1 MVFVRFSKTDVGVL
15 YFADEIRPDLPP
27 RHDFAPTRAPETPK
41 RHFGHGF
48 AHFRAGGCGKAI
60 FPAEVR
66 ADYDENR
73 LTL

>member
-1 MVFVRFSKTDVGVL
+1 MVFVRFSKTNVGVL
-15 YFADEIRPDLPP
+15 YFADEKRPDLPP
-27 RHDFAPTRAPETPK
+27 RHDFAPT
-41 RHFGHGF
+41 
-48 AHFRAGGCGKAI
+48 RAGGCGKAI

>member
-15 YFADEIRPDLPP
+15 YFADEKRPDLPP
-27 RHDFAPTRAPETPK
+27 RHDFAPIRA
-41 RHFGHGF
+41 R
-48 AHFRAGGCGKAI
+48 GCGKAI

>member
-1 MVFVRFSKTDVGVL
+1 MQSGQDYETTMVNGT
-15 YFADEIRPDLPP
+15 FAGQPG
-27 RHDFAPTRAPETPK
+27 HDFTPTRAPGLQK
-41 RHFGHGF
+41 RHLGHGF

-60 FPAEVR
+60 FPAEAR

>member
-15 YFADEIRPDLPP
+15 YFADEKRPDLPP
-27 RHDFAPTRAPETPK
+27 RHD
-41 RHFGHGF
+41 F